1 MAAVLVDL
9 GLATTG
15 LAERDRAR
23 SRSPSSSQ
31 SALGLRLAFD
41 LFVFSAAAGLFVVPI
56 FAAIQAWAGEDRRAR
71 VVGAVNALNYLMMVA
86 GSIVTMILLQV
97 VGMSEPTA
105 LVVLGLANVV
115 AAVYVFRNL
124 PANTLRLRR
133 AHRCCVSSTG
143 SKWSARRICRVRASA
158 RRSRSTTS
166 RSSTRRR

>member
-1 MAAVLVDL
+1 MAAVLIDL
-9 GLATTG
+9 GLATSG
-15 LAERDRAR
+15 LPAR
-23 SRSPSSSQ
+23 RREVPLGRVLQ

-86 GSIVTMILLQV
+86 GSIVTMIVLQV
-97 VGMSEPTA
+97 VGISEPAA

-133 AHRCCVSSTG
+133 ATALRLVYRLEVVERKT
-143 SKWSARRICRVRASA
+143 CRVRANA
-158 RRSRSTTS
+158 RRLRSITS
-166 RSSTRRR
+166 RSSTRPR